1 MKKIKIKSVSF
12 RANMPLDNRYNHV
25 HIEATADVPAG
36 ERPEAVIDQ
45 LKLFVAAELKR
56 AKGEEV
62 RTVSPGKFRV

>member
-1 MKKIKIKSVSF
+1 
-12 RANMPLDNRYNHV
+12 MPLDNRYNHV